1 MLRLGPI
8 TLNEQGDDLMTRK
21 TFVIDTNV
29 LLHDPQAISKF
40 KDNDVII
47 PLNVFEELDSMK
59 RFSDELGKNARY
71 ILRFI
76 DGLKAK
82 RAGNLHTG
90 VQIEDGIVVRVL
102 VDTKAAERT
111 SFPLPPDRSSNKILL
126 VAYKLKEQGENV
138 VIVSKDFVVR
148 VKAEAIGLE
157 AEDYE
162 NLKFSYDNIY
172 RGYRKLEVPKR
183 EIDLFLKDGFL
194 EANIPD
200 LFPNEYCMLSSPE
213 QSSAVCK
220 YNSKTKRLEPLLKLS
235 KDIWGIQPLN
245 VEQKCA
251 LDLLLRD
258 DINLVTMIGPAGTG
272 KTLMALAAG
281 LRKVFDEGVYSRI
294 LVSRPIIPLGK
305 DIGYLPGTK
314 DEKLFHWMQPIF
326 DNLEFLCQSTSGEAN
341 GLETQKWV
349 MESKKLE
356 MEAVTYIRGR
366 SLPKMFMIIDEAQNL
381 TPHEV
386 KTIISRAGKGTKVV
400 LTGDATQID
409 NPYLDK
415 DSNALTYTVGKF
427 KQYPIYG
434 HIFLD
439 RTERSELAALAAEV
453 L

>member
-1 MLRLGPI
+1 
-8 TLNEQGDDLMTRK
+8 MTRK

-29 LLHDPQAISKF
+29 LLHDPDAISKF
-40 KDNDVII
+40 HDNDVII
-47 PLNVFEELDSMK
+47 PLNVLEELDGMK
-59 RFSDELGKNARY
+59 RFSDELGKNARHVIRY
-71 ILRFI
+71 I
-76 DGLKAK
+76 DALKEK
-82 RAGNLHTG
+82 KGGDLQNG
-90 VQIEDGIVVRVL
+90 VKIENGIVVRVL
-102 VDTKAAERT
+102 VDMKPGEKTG
-111 SFPLPPDRSSNKILL
+111 FPLSPDRSTNKILL
-126 VAYKLKEQGENV
+126 VAFKLRENGEKV

-162 NLKFSYDNIY
+162 NLKASYDNLY

-183 EIDLFLKDGFL
+183 DIDIFYKDGFL
-194 EANIPD
+194 PIEVAD
-200 LFPNEYCMLSSPE
+200 LLPNEYCLLSSPE
-213 QSSAVCK
+213 QSSAICK
-220 YNSKTKRLEPLLKLS
+220 YNPKTKRLEPLIKLAR
-235 KDIWGIQPLN
+235 DIWGIQPLN

-258 DINLVTMIGPAGTG
+258 DVKLVTLIGPAGTG
-272 KTLMALAAG
+272 KTLLALAAG
-281 LRKVFDEGVYSRI
+281 LRKVFDEGTYSRI
-294 LVSRPIIPLGK
+294 LVSRPIVPLGK

-314 DEKLFHWMQPIF
+314 EEKLFHWMQPIY

-341 GLETQKWV
+341 GMETQKWIL
-349 MESKKLE
+349 ESKKIE

-366 SLPKMFMIIDEAQNL
+366 SLPKMYMIIDEAQNL

-386 KTIISRAGKGTKVV
+386 KTIISRAGQGTKVV

-415 DSNALTYTVGKF
+415 DSNALTFTVGKF
-427 KQYPIYG
+427 KEYPIYG
-434 HIFLD
+434 HVFLE